1 MVEDNLVPVEYID
14 DLFKIF
20 NSKVSNISDFVI
32 NRDFNQTIVDLKPRL
47 NFEKFKTEYCCKEI
61 DQFIVT

>member
-1 MVEDNLVPVEYID
+1 MVEDNLVPGEYIG
-14 DLFKIF
+14 DLFDIY